1 VNIALIHS
9 GVAGTVGCYADDALH
24 HYRVERIGRL
34 WRPCFA
40 DDDVVLVP
48 NGANHLALFEAR
60 ASLHEFVARGGALLC
75 FCGFFMPWLPGL
87 RWRHDYRHPLRDVS
101 YHLVHDSL
109 GLFDGVT
116 AHELCVDEHGL
127 RGGWACGEILDAP
140 EHSVVLRDNFQRVL
154 MVAEQRRHA
163 GLVIATASGPL
174 FDDQGGTAARG
185 ARRVYRNILR
195 ACRNHH
201 EARNGS

>member
-9 GVAGTVGCYADDALH
+9 GVAGTVECYADDALH
-24 HYRVERIGRL
+24 RYRVERIGRA

-87 RWRHDYRHPLRDVS
+87 HWRHNFCHPLRDVS

-109 GLFDGVT
+109 GLFDGVS

-154 MVAEQRRHA
+154 MVADQRRHA

-174 FDDQGGTAARG
+174 FDDQGGTTASG

-195 ACRNHH
+195 ACRDHH
-201 EARNGS
+201 EARSDC